1 MSASGL
7 AIGAAPVFA
16 WETLSARLERFEVA
30 APITFVLVG
39 VLVSGVG
46 VMVVWPDVVL
56 TLRLGAK
63 LEIALCTAPPHPAVR
78 HPIRMAIKRKRP

>member
-1 MSASGL
+1 MTGV
-7 AIGAAPVFA
+7 GA
-16 WETLSARLERFEVA
+16 LG
-30 APITFVLVG
+30 VLVTGVG

-46 VMVVWPDVVL
+46 VLVVWPDEAL

-78 HPIRMAIKRKRP
+78 QPIRTAIKTKRP

>member
-1 MSASGL
+1 MGALGVLVSG
-7 AIGAAPVFA
+7 
-16 WETLSARLERFEVA
+16 
-30 APITFVLVG
+30 VG

-46 VMVVWPDVVL
+46 VLESGVGVVLVWPDEVL

-63 LEIALCTAPPHPAVR
+63 LEITLCAAPPHPAVR

>member
-1 MSASGL
+1 VTGT
-7 AIGAAPVFA
+7 GV
-16 WETLSARLERFEVA
+16 VG
-30 APITFVLVG
+30 VLVTGVG

-46 VMVVWPDVVL
+46 VIVVWPDEVL

-63 LEIALCTAPPHPAVR
+63 LLGAKLEITLCAAPPHPAVR

>member
-1 MSASGL
+1 VTGV
-7 AIGAAPVFA
+7 GA
-16 WETLSARLERFEVA
+16 LG
-30 APITFVLVG
+30 VLVTGVG

-46 VMVVWPDVVL
+46 VMVVWPDEVL

-63 LEIALCTAPPHPAVR
+63 LEITLCTAPPHPAVR